1 MSTLITRHMKF
12 IELER
17 GELENLLYTFINYK
31 VGGSCTNCLA

>member
-1 MSTLITRHMKF
+1 MSTLITRHMRF
-12 IELER
+12 IER